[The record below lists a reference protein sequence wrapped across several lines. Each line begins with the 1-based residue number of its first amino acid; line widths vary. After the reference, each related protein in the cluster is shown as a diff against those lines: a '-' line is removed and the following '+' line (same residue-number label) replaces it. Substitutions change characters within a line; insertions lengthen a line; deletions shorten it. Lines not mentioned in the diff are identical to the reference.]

1 MTQSIHE
8 FATESSHAQEAK
20 QKKDE
25 KTTVWVFVWTLF
37 VFKVVTIGAILWA
50 SGGTGEAKILLAATS
65 WLWVGIPIFAVAG
78 PIAFLVRRR
87 RVRRR
92 RKELQRAE
100 WMLNEATSSES
111 GGGLASTAAW
121 TDNSA
126 EHRVRE

>member
-8 FATESSHAQEAK
+8 FATEAGHASAAK

-37 VFKVVTIGAILWA
+37 VFKVATIGAILWA
-50 SGGTGEAKILLAATS
+50 SGGTGEAGLLLAATS

-78 PIAFLVRRR
+78 PVAFFVRRR

-92 RKELQRAE
+92 RRELQRAE
-100 WMLNEATSSES
+100 WMLNEAASSEP
-111 GGGLASTAAW
+111 GDLRQPPLEQTIRPGA
-121 TDNSA
+121 
-126 EHRVRE
+126 